1 MAGGKTVFVWP
12 ELDRE
17 TVWIRMHALILAELD
32 RSPRLQFACFC
43 LQPLTGTAPTMPSIN
58 SVNILVAVFLLVSGN
73 NRRSS
78 PLSQQLSLLFVCL
91 SAGHRHIPSSV
102 WGLSDWG

>member
-1 MAGGKTVFVWP
+1 MAGGKTVFIWS
-12 ELDRE
+12 ELNRVGVDAYSCIDSCR
-17 TVWIRMHALILAELD
+17 AEL
-32 RSPRLQFACFC
+32 LTGAACFC
-43 LQPLTGTAPTMPSIN
+43 LKPLTGTAPTMASIN
-58 SVNILVAVFLLVSGN
+58 SVNILVAVFPLVSGN

-78 PLSQQLSLLFVCL
+78 PLSQQLSLFFVCL